1 MSLLSDTGLV
11 LATSEEGGGGGGN
24 FLVTPELGLML
35 WTLLAF
41 GVTLFLLRKLA
52 FPRIQAA
59 LEKRARAVAES
70 IDAAERTRQ
79 EADQILHEYRE
90 RLREAREQA
99 DEIVS
104 RARKAADKTQDE
116 ARIHAKETREEMLAD
131 ARRDIEQETRR
142 AIGQIRREVADLTVM
157 ATEKVA
163 RKTLDDQDHKRLIDE
178 ALQEFDFSQLPGGG
192 SPTGN
197 GGSDGSSS

>member
-1 MSLLSDTGLV
+1 MGALSDIGV
-11 LATSEEGGGGGGN
+11 LASGGGN
-24 FLVTPELGLML
+24 FLVTPNVGLML
-35 WTLLAF
+35 WTLIAF
-41 GVTLFLLRKLA
+41 GTTLILLRKFA
-52 FPRIQAA
+52 FPRIQSA
-59 LEKRARAVAES
+59 LEKRARAVAET

-79 EADQILHEYRE
+79 EADKILEEYRD

-104 RARKAADKTQDE
+104 RARKAADRTQDD

-142 AIGQIRREVADLTVM
+142 AIGQIRREVADLTVI

-163 RKTLDDQDHKRLIDE
+163 RKTLNEDDHKRLIDE

-197 GGSDGSSS
+197 GSDDGSSS

>member
-1 MSLLSDTGLV
+1 MSSVTNIV
-11 LATSEEGGGGGGN
+11 PAAEGGGN
-24 FLVTPELGLML
+24 FLVTPDVGLMI
-35 WTLLAF
+35 WTLIAF
-41 GVTLFLLRKLA
+41 GIAMFLLRKLA
-52 FPRIQAA
+52 YPRIQAA

-79 EADQILHEYRE
+79 EADRILQEYRE

-116 ARIHAKETREEMLAD
+116 ARVHAKETREEMLED

-142 AIGQIRREVADLTVM
+142 AIGQIRREVADLTVI
-157 ATEKVA
+157 ATEKVT
-163 RKTLDDQDHKRLIDE
+163 RKTLNDDDHRRLIDE
-178 ALQEFDFSQLPGGG
+178 ALQEFDFSQLPGGE

-197 GGSDGSSS
+197 GDGSSGEGSSN

>member
-1 MSLLSDTGLV
+1 MSAPIDTSV
-11 LATSEEGGGGGGN
+11 LAAGGN
-24 FLVTPELGLML
+24 FLVTPEVGLML

-41 GVTLFLLRKLA
+41 GVSMFLLRKLA
-52 FPRIQAA
+52 YPRIQTA

-79 EADQILHEYRE
+79 EADQILNEYRE

-104 RARKAADKTQDE
+104 RARKAADRTQDE

-163 RKTLDDQDHKRLIDE
+163 RKSLDDEDHRRLIEE
-178 ALQEFDFSQLPGGG
+178 ALQEFDFSTLPGGG
-192 SPTGN
+192 SPTGGN
-197 GGSDGSSS
+197 GSST

>member
-1 MSLLSDTGLV
+1 MNGSIDTV
-11 LATSEEGGGGGGN
+11 LAAGGH
-24 FLVTPELGLML
+24 FLVTPEVGLMI
-35 WTLLAF
+35 WTLIAF
-41 GVTLFLLRKLA
+41 GAAMFLLRKFA
-52 FPRIQAA
+52 YPRIQTA

-70 IDAAERTRQ
+70 IDAAERTRT
-79 EADQILHEYRE
+79 EADKILQEYRE

-104 RARKAADKTQDE
+104 RARKAADRTQDE
-116 ARIHAKETREEMLAD
+116 ARITAKETREEMLAD

-142 AIGQIRREVADLTVM
+142 AIGQIRREVADLTVI

-163 RKTLDDQDHKRLIDE
+163 RKTLNDDDHRRLIDE

-197 GGSDGSSS
+197 GSGDGSSS

>member
-1 MSLLSDTGLV
+1 MTGSIDTV
-11 LATSEEGGGGGGN
+11 LAAGGN
-24 FLVTPELGLML
+24 FLVTPEVGLMI
-35 WTLLAF
+35 WTLISF
-41 GVTLFLLRKLA
+41 GIAMFLLRKFA
-52 FPRIQAA
+52 YPRIQTA
-59 LEKRARAVAES
+59 LEKRARAVAET
-70 IDAAERTRQ
+70 IDAAERTRT
-79 EADQILHEYRE
+79 EADRILQEYRE

-104 RARKAADKTQDE
+104 RARKAADRTQDE
-116 ARIHAKETREEMLAD
+116 ARITAKETREEMLAD

-142 AIGQIRREVADLTVM
+142 AIGQIRREVADLTVI

-163 RKTLDDQDHKRLIDE
+163 RKTLNDDDHRRLIDE

-197 GGSDGSSS
+197 GSDDGSSS

>member
-1 MSLLSDTGLV
+1 MTGLSDIGV
-11 LATSEEGGGGGGN
+11 LAASEGGGGGN
-24 FLVTPELGLML
+24 FLVTPEVGLML

-41 GVTLFLLRKLA
+41 GVSMFLLRKLA
-52 FPRIQAA
+52 YPRIQSA

-116 ARIHAKETREEMLAD
+116 ARITAKETREEMLAD

-142 AIGQIRREVADLTVM
+142 AIGQIRREVADLTVI

-163 RKTLDDQDHKRLIDE
+163 RKTLNDEDHKRLIDE
-178 ALQEFDFSQLPGGG
+178 ALQEFDFSRLPGGG

>member
-1 MSLLSDTGLV
+1 MNGSIDTV
-11 LATSEEGGGGGGN
+11 LAAGGN
-24 FLVTPELGLML
+24 FLVTPEVGLML

-41 GVTLFLLRKLA
+41 GVSMFLLRKLA
-52 FPRIQAA
+52 YPRIQTA

-70 IDAAERTRQ
+70 IDAAERTRV
-79 EADQILHEYRE
+79 EADKILQEYRE

-104 RARKAADKTQDE
+104 RARKAADRTQDE
-116 ARIHAKETREEMLAD
+116 ARITAKETREEMLAD

-142 AIGQIRREVADLTVM
+142 AIGQIRREVADLTVI

-163 RKTLDDQDHKRLIDE
+163 RKTLDDDDHRRLIDE
-178 ALQEFDFSQLPGGG
+178 ALQEFDFSQLPVGG

-197 GGSDGSSS
+197 GSGDGS

>member
-1 MSLLSDTGLV
+1 MTGSIDTV
-11 LATSEEGGGGGGN
+11 LASGGN
-24 FLVTPELGLML
+24 FLVTPEVGLMI
-35 WTLLAF
+35 WTLIAF
-41 GVTLFLLRKLA
+41 GVAMFLLRKLA
-52 FPRIQAA
+52 YPRIQTA

-70 IDAAERTRQ
+70 IDAAERTRK
-79 EADQILHEYRE
+79 EADQILQEYRE

-104 RARKAADKTQDE
+104 RARTAADKTQDD
-116 ARIHAKETREEMLAD
+116 ARITAKETREEMLAD

-142 AIGQIRREVADLTVM
+142 AIGQIRREVADLTVI

-163 RKTLDDQDHKRLIDE
+163 RKTLNDDDHKRLIDE

-197 GGSDGSSS
+197 GSDDGSSH

>member
-1 MSLLSDTGLV
+1 MSAPIDMSV
-11 LATSEEGGGGGGN
+11 LAAGGN
-24 FLVTPELGLML
+24 FLVTPEVGLML

-41 GVTLFLLRKLA
+41 CVSMYLLRRLA
-52 FPRIQAA
+52 YPRIQSA

-70 IDAAERTRQ
+70 IDAAERTRR
-79 EADQILHEYRE
+79 EADQILNEYRE

-99 DEIVS
+99 DEIVA

-116 ARIHAKETREEMLAD
+116 ARVHAKETREEMLDD

-142 AIGQIRREVADLTVM
+142 AIGQIRREVADLTVL

-163 RKTLDDQDHKRLIDE
+163 RKSLDDEDHRRLIEE

-197 GGSDGSSS
+197 GSDDGSSS

>member
-1 MSLLSDTGLV
+1 MGALSDIGV
-11 LATSEEGGGGGGN
+11 LASGGGN
-24 FLVTPELGLML
+24 FLVTPNVGLML

-41 GVTLFLLRKLA
+41 GTTLILLRKFA
-52 FPRIQAA
+52 FPRIQSA
-59 LEKRARAVAES
+59 LEKRARAVAET

-79 EADQILHEYRE
+79 EADKILEEYRE

-116 ARIHAKETREEMLAD
+116 ARIHAKETREEMLSD

-142 AIGQIRREVADLTVM
+142 AIGQIRREVADLTVI
-157 ATEKVA
+157 ATEKVT
-163 RKTLDDQDHKRLIDE
+163 RKTLDDEDHRRLIDE

-192 SPTGN
+192 SPTGEN
-197 GGSDGSSS
+197 GSPS

>member
-1 MSLLSDTGLV
+1 MNGSIDTV
-11 LATSEEGGGGGGN
+11 LAAGGN
-24 FLVTPELGLML
+24 FLVTPEVGLMI
-35 WTLLAF
+35 WTLISF
-41 GVTLFLLRKLA
+41 GVAMFLLRKFA
-52 FPRIQAA
+52 YPRIQTA

-70 IDAAERTRQ
+70 IDAAERTRT
-79 EADQILHEYRE
+79 EADKILQEYRE

-116 ARIHAKETREEMLAD
+116 ARITAKETREEMLAD

-142 AIGQIRREVADLTVM
+142 AIGQIRREVADLTVI

-163 RKTLDDQDHKRLIDE
+163 RKTLNDDDHRRLIDE

-197 GGSDGSSS
+197 GSGDGSSS

>member
-1 MSLLSDTGLV
+1 MSALSDIGVV
-11 LATSEEGGGGGGN
+11 LASSEGGGGGN
-24 FLVTPELGLML
+24 FLVTPEVGLML

-41 GVTLFLLRKLA
+41 GVSMFLLRKLA
-52 FPRIQAA
+52 YPRIQSA
-59 LEKRARAVAES
+59 LEKRARAVSES

-79 EADQILHEYRE
+79 EADQILNEYRQ

-99 DEIVS
+99 DEIVA

-116 ARIHAKETREEMLAD
+116 ARITAKETREEMLRD

-142 AIGQIRREVADLTVM
+142 AIGQIRREVADLTVV

-178 ALQEFDFSQLPGGG
+178 ALQEFDFSRLPGGG

-197 GGSDGSSS
+197 GGSGDGSPS

>member
-1 MSLLSDTGLV
+1 MNGSIDTV
-11 LATSEEGGGGGGN
+11 LAAGGN
-24 FLVTPELGLML
+24 FLVTPEVGLMI
-35 WTLLAF
+35 WTLISF
-41 GVTLFLLRKLA
+41 GVAMFLLRKLA
-52 FPRIQAA
+52 YPRIQTA

-70 IDAAERTRQ
+70 IDAAERTRT
-79 EADQILHEYRE
+79 EADRILQEYRE

-116 ARIHAKETREEMLAD
+116 ARITAKETREEMLSD

-142 AIGQIRREVADLTVM
+142 AIGQIRREVADLTVI

-163 RKTLDDQDHKRLIDE
+163 RKTLNDDDHRRLIDE

-197 GGSDGSSS
+197 GSGDGSST

>member
-1 MSLLSDTGLV
+1 MSVLSDTGV
-11 LATSEEGGGGGGN
+11 LASEGGSGN

-41 GVTLFLLRKLA
+41 GITLILLRKLA
-52 FPRIQAA
+52 FPRIQDA
-59 LEKRARAVAES
+59 LEKRSRAISES

-79 EADQILHEYRE
+79 EADQILNEYRE

-99 DEIVS
+99 DEIVA
-104 RARKAADKTQDE
+104 RARKAADRTQDD
-116 ARIHAKETREEMLAD
+116 ARIHAKETREEMLED

-142 AIGQIRREVADLTVM
+142 SIGVIRREVADLTVL
-157 ATEKVA
+157 ATEKVT
-163 RKTLDDQDHKRLIDE
+163 RKTLDDDDHKRLIEE

-197 GGSDGSSS
+197 GSGDGSSG

>member
-1 MSLLSDTGLV
+1 VTGLSDIGV
-11 LATSEEGGGGGGN
+11 LASSEGGGGGN
-24 FLVTPELGLML
+24 FLVTPEVGLML

-41 GVTLFLLRKLA
+41 GVSMFLLRKLA
-52 FPRIQAA
+52 YPRIQSA

-116 ARIHAKETREEMLAD
+116 ARITAKETREEMLAD

-142 AIGQIRREVADLTVM
+142 ALGQIRREVADLTVV

-163 RKTLDDQDHKRLIDE
+163 RKTLNDDDHKRLIDE
-178 ALQEFDFSQLPGGG
+178 ALQEFDLSQLPGGG
-192 SPTGN
+192 SPTGTN
-197 GGSDGSSS
+197 GGGDGSTN

>member
-1 MSLLSDTGLV
+1 MSASIDTV
-11 LATSEEGGGGGGN
+11 LASGGN

-41 GVTLFLLRKLA
+41 GVSMFLLRKLA
-52 FPRIQAA
+52 FPRIQSA

-70 IDAAERTRQ
+70 IDAAERTRR
-79 EADQILHEYRE
+79 EADQILNEYRE

-99 DEIVS
+99 DEILS

-116 ARIHAKETREEMLAD
+116 ARIHAKETREEMLSD

-142 AIGQIRREVADLTVM
+142 AIGQIRREVADLTVI

-163 RKTLDDQDHKRLIDE
+163 RKTLNDDDHKRLIDE
-178 ALQEFDFSQLPGGG
+178 ALQEFDLSQLPGGG
-192 SPTGN
+192 SPTGGGGN
-197 GGSDGSSS
+197 GSGS

>member
-1 MSLLSDTGLV
+1 MNGSIDTV
-11 LATSEEGGGGGGN
+11 LAAGGN
-24 FLVTPELGLML
+24 FLVTPEVGLMI
-35 WTLLAF
+35 WTLISF
-41 GVTLFLLRKLA
+41 GVAMFLLRKFA
-52 FPRIQAA
+52 YPRIQTA

-70 IDAAERTRQ
+70 IDAAERTRK
-79 EADQILHEYRE
+79 EADQILQEYRE

-116 ARIHAKETREEMLAD
+116 ARITAKETREEMLSD

-142 AIGQIRREVADLTVM
+142 AIGQIRREVADLTVI

-163 RKTLDDQDHKRLIDE
+163 RKTLNDDDHRRLIDE

-197 GGSDGSSS
+197 GSDDGSSS

>member
-1 MSLLSDTGLV
+1 MNAPIDTV
-11 LATSEEGGGGGGN
+11 LAAGGN

-41 GVTLFLLRKLA
+41 GVSMYLLRKLA
-52 FPRIQAA
+52 YPRIQTA

-79 EADQILHEYRE
+79 EADQILSEYRE

-104 RARKAADKTQDE
+104 RARKAADKTQDD

-142 AIGQIRREVADLTVM
+142 ALGQIRREVADLTVI

-163 RKTLDDQDHKRLIDE
+163 RKTLDQDDHRRLIDE
-178 ALQEFDFSQLPGGG
+178 ALQEFDLSQLPGGG

-197 GGSDGSSS
+197 GADGSSG

>member
-1 MSLLSDTGLV
+1 MSAPIDTSV
-11 LATSEEGGGGGGN
+11 LAAGGN
-24 FLVTPELGLML
+24 FLVTPEVGLML

-41 GVTLFLLRKLA
+41 GVSMFLLRKLA
-52 FPRIQAA
+52 YPRIQSA

-79 EADQILHEYRE
+79 EADQILNEYRE

-99 DEIVS
+99 DEIVA

-116 ARIHAKETREEMLAD
+116 ARVHAKETREEMLAD

-142 AIGQIRREVADLTVM
+142 AIGQIRREVADLTVI

-163 RKTLDDQDHKRLIDE
+163 RKTLDDDDHRRLIDE

-192 SPTGN
+192 SPSGN
-197 GGSDGSSS
+197 GSSDGSSG

>member
-1 MSLLSDTGLV
+1 MSALSDTGLV
-11 LATSEEGGGGGGN
+11 LASEGGGGN
-24 FLVTPELGLML
+24 FLVTPELGRML

-41 GVTLFLLRKLA
+41 GVSMFLLRKLA
-52 FPRIQAA
+52 YPRIQSA
-59 LEKRARAVAES
+59 LEKRSRAVAET

-79 EADQILHEYRE
+79 EADQILNEYRE

-104 RARKAADKTQDE
+104 RARKAADKTQDD
-116 ARIHAKETREEMLAD
+116 ARIHAKETREEMLTD

-142 AIGQIRREVADLTVM
+142 AIGQIRREVADLTVV

-163 RKTLDDQDHKRLIDE
+163 RKTLNDDDHKRLIDE
-178 ALQEFDFSQLPGGG
+178 ALQEFDFSQLPTGG

-197 GGSDGSSS
+197 GSGEGSSS

>member
-1 MSLLSDTGLV
+1 MSSVTNIV
-11 LATSEEGGGGGGN
+11 PAAEGGGN
-24 FLVTPELGLML
+24 FLVTPEVGLMI
-35 WTLLAF
+35 WTLIAF
-41 GVTLFLLRKLA
+41 GIAMFLLRKLA
-52 FPRIQAA
+52 YPRIQSA

-79 EADQILHEYRE
+79 EADRILQEYRE

-116 ARIHAKETREEMLAD
+116 ARIHAKETREEMLED

-142 AIGQIRREVADLTVM
+142 AIGQIRREVADLTVI

-163 RKTLDDQDHKRLIDE
+163 RKTLNDDDHRRLIDE

-197 GGSDGSSS
+197 GDGSSGDGSSS